1 MAARPVRREKQAGG
15 GEEGRPGTGG
25 GGGGGVRPL
34 RRRGMLKAE
43 ERGGGGGVKLLDA
56 AGAEAGRWATGDLFR
71 QAGNWHGRLSF
82 FSPLHCIQGKKGAEW
97 SFSLNADPGAN
108 DQHEMV
114 VEVFFLHHGVPFG
127 LDCAVSVLAPF
138 FQ

>member
-82 FSPLHCIQGKKGAEW
+82 FFPIALHSGEEGCGME
-97 SFSLNADPGAN
+97 
-108 DQHEMV
+108 
-114 VEVFFLHHGVPFG
+114 FFP
-127 LDCAVSVLAPF
+127 
-138 FQ
+138 